1 MIDYSSANITNL
13 FFKLFFPTLLGM
25 FSVSAVTTIDGIFVG
40 HGVGSHGIAA
50 INLCVPLIMLL
61 TGFGLMVG
69 VGGSV
74 IASISLGKGKIIY
87 TRGTMTQALIFAV
100 FISSIVTLILIF
112 FPQWVGMILGTS
124 TTLMPFVT
132 DYLIYFAPSL
142 IFELIIAISVFALR
156 LDGAPNF
163 AMLSSIVTAAT
174 NAVLDYIFIFP
185 LNMGIKGAAIATSLS
200 CFIGA
205 LMVLYYLAFKA
216 QKIKLISLH
225 LSLQGFIF
233 FAKNIRSQCII
244 GSSAFLGETTL
255 AVLMF
260 VGNYT
265 FMHYLG
271 DNGVGAFGICCYYLP
286 FVFMTGNSIA
296 QSSQPIISYNFS
308 ITTKKRVKKALNI
321 SLKTAFCCSSIM
333 ALFFI
338 LFPEIMVNIFVNL
351 SDPSAQIAIHGFP
364 YIGIGFIFFVLNL
377 AVIGYL
383 QSIEDVKRS
392 TLIALMRGFIF
403 LIPSFILL
411 PQLTG
416 EKGIWLALTFSELTV
431 TLIILINV
439 LRLRFIKIHHITHQN
454 N

>member
-1 MIDYSSANITNL
+1 
-13 FFKLFFPTLLGM
+13 M

-87 TRGTMTQALIFAV
+87 ARGTMTQALIFAV

-142 IFELIIAISVFALR
+142 IFELIIAISVFALC

-216 QKIKLISLH
+216 QKIKLICLH

-308 ITTKKRVKKALNI
+308 INNKKRVKKALNI
-321 SLKTAFCCSSIM
+321 SLKTAFCCS
-333 ALFFI
+333 
-338 LFPEIMVNIFVNL
+338 
-351 SDPSAQIAIHGFP
+351 
-364 YIGIGFIFFVLNL
+364 
-377 AVIGYL
+377 
-383 QSIEDVKRS
+383 
-392 TLIALMRGFIF
+392 
-403 LIPSFILL
+403 
-411 PQLTG
+411 
-416 EKGIWLALTFSELTV
+416 
-431 TLIILINV
+431 
-439 LRLRFIKIHHITHQN
+439 
-454 N
+454 